1 MTTQIFP
8 IEGMHCAS
16 CAAIITKT
24 VKKIPGVKEADVNFA
39 TEEAKIE
46 FDDKTVSVEKINSTL
61 KELGY
66 KLKNDAAKK
75 DNTDHTEDHTHHDEK
90 RQNLKKKAREVT
102 FSLPIAATVFI
113 IMIYDLITRI
123 FPTLPELPI
132 PIELFNT
139 IGLILSTIFIFWI
152 GKPFLLGLLN
162 FFRRGQ
168 ANMDTLVGMGTL
180 AAYLYSTLVT
190 LFPTLK
196 EFLQTGDATYFD
208 VVIVV
213 IGFITLGKYLELRS
227 KIKTGAAIEKL
238 LGLQAKSALVWRDN
252 QELEIPLDQVI
263 VGDIVIVKP
272 GAKIPVDGKII
283 EGETTIDESM
293 VSGESMPIDKKIGD
307 FVIGST
313 INKQGYI
320 KLQATKIGGDT
331 VLAQIIKMVR
341 SAQGS
346 KAPIQSLA
354 DKISGI
360 FVPIVLGIAILSL
373 VIWLI
378 VGSNYLGSQTAFSY
392 GLMCFVGVL
401 VIACPCALGLA
412 TPTAIIVG
420 VGKGAENG
428 ILIKDAENLEKL
440 SKVNMIVMDKTGTI
454 TTGKPAVTNT
464 KAFGYTEDEL
474 LELAASLES
483 KSEHPLAEAIVN
495 KAKEKNI
502 SLLPASNFYA
512 QSGHGVTGNV
522 KNKTIAIR
530 KPTNDETKENSEVSL
545 WQGQG
550 KTVVVVTIEEKLSGL
565 IGIADTIKP
574 DSKKIIEKL
583 KKQKIKV
590 IMLTG
595 DNRTAAEYI
604 AKEAGIDTV
613 IAEILPEEKAAKIKE
628 LQLQGNI
635 VAMAGDGINDA
646 PALAQADV
654 GIAMGN
660 GTDVAIETAGITL
673 LHGDIKKIN
682 TAIML
687 SRLTLRTVKQNL
699 FWAFIYNLVGIPLA
713 TGALF
718 PFFGI
723 LLNPIFAGAAMALS
737 SVSVVTNSLRIK
749 TKKINY

>member
-1 MTTQIFP
+1 MVTQIFP

-46 FDDKTVSVEKINSTL
+46 FDDKTVGIEKINSAL
-61 KELGY
+61 EKLGY
-66 KLKNDAAKK
+66 KLKNDNQTNHAG
-75 DNTDHTEDHTHHDEK
+75 HTEDHMHHDEK
-90 RQNLKKKAREVT
+90 KQNLKKKAREVA
-102 FSLPIAATVFI
+102 FSLPIAATIFA
-113 IMIYDLITRI
+113 IMIYDLITNI
-123 FPTLPELPI
+123 FPTLPGLPI
-132 PIELFNT
+132 PMDLFNT
-139 IGLILSTIFIFWI
+139 IGLILSSIFIFWI

-162 FFRRGQ
+162 FIRHAQ
-168 ANMDTLVGMGTL
+168 ANMDTLIGMGTL
-180 AAYLYSTLVT
+180 AAYLYSALIT
-190 LFPTLK
+190 LFPTIK
-196 EFLQTGDATYFD
+196 NYLQTGDATYFD

-238 LGLQAKSALVWRDN
+238 LGLQAKSALVWRNN
-252 QELEIPLDQVI
+252 QELEIPLEQVI
-263 VGDIVIVKP
+263 VGDIVIIKP

-320 KLQATKIGGDT
+320 KFQTTKIGNDT

-360 FVPIVLGIAILSL
+360 FVPIVLGIAVLSL
-373 VIWLI
+373 IIWLI
-378 VGSNYLGSQTAFSY
+378 VGSQYLGFQTAFSY

-440 SKVNMIVMDKTGTI
+440 SKVNTIVMDKTGTI
-454 TTGKPAVTNT
+454 TTGKPAVTDIKT
-464 KAFGYTEDEL
+464 LGYEEDKL
-474 LELAASLES
+474 IELAASLEA

-495 KAKEKNI
+495 YAKEKNI
-502 SLLPASNFYA
+502 LLLTTTDFHAS
-512 QSGHGVTGNV
+512 SGQGIEGGVE
-522 KNKTIAIR
+522 NKKIVIR
-530 KPTNDETKENSEVSL
+530 KPTNEETKEHSEISL
-545 WQGQG
+545 WQSQG
-550 KTVVVVTIEEKLSGL
+550 KTVVIIIIEEKLSGI

-604 AKEAGIDTV
+604 AKEAGIDMV
-613 IAEILPEEKAAKIKE
+613 IAEVLPEEKATKIKE
-628 LQLQGNI
+628 LQLQGNV

-673 LHGDIKKIN
+673 LHGDIKKIS
-682 TAIML
+682 TAIAL

-718 PFFGI
+718 PFFGV

>member
-1 MTTQIFP
+1 MTTKTFP
-8 IEGMHCAS
+8 VEGMDCAS

-24 VKKIPGVKEADVNFA
+24 IKKMPGVKDVAVNFA

-46 FDDKTVSVEKINSTL
+46 FEDKTMNVEKINSTL
-61 KELGY
+61 EKLGY
-66 KLKNDAAKK
+66 KLKTNVAE
-75 DNTDHTEDHTHHDEK
+75 NHVHHTEDHTQHDEK
-90 RQNLKKKAREVT
+90 QENLKKKAREVMV
-102 FSLPIAATVFI
+102 SLPIAGIVFVV
-113 IMIYDLITRI
+113 MIYDLITRI
-123 FPTLPELPI
+123 FPVLPKLSIPMEL
-132 PIELFNT
+132 LNT
-139 IGLILSTIFIFWI
+139 IGLILASIFLF
-152 GKPFLLGLLN
+152 GVGRPFLLGLLN
-162 FFRRGQ
+162 FIRYRQ
-168 ANMDTLVGMGTL
+168 ANMDTLIGMGTFV
-180 AAYLYSTLVT
+180 AYVYSALVT
-190 LFPTLK
+190 LFPTIK
-196 EFLQTGDATYFD
+196 NYLQTGDTTYFD
-208 VVIVV
+208 VTIVV

-238 LGLQAKSALVWRDN
+238 LGLQAKSALVWRN
-252 QELEIPLDQVI
+252 NRETELPLEQVI
-263 VGDIVIVKP
+263 VGDIVIIKP

-293 VSGESMPIDKKIGD
+293 VSGESMPVEKKVD
-307 FVIGST
+307 NFVVGST

-320 KLQATKIGGDT
+320 KFKATKIGNDT

-341 SAQGS
+341 RAQGS

-360 FVPIVLGIAILSL
+360 FVPIVLVIALSSL
-373 VIWLI
+373 MIWLL
-378 VGSNYLGSQTAFSY
+378 VGSRYLGFQTAFSY

-420 VGKGAENG
+420 VGKGAESG

-440 SKVNMIVMDKTGTI
+440 SRVNTVVMDKTGTI
-454 TTGKPAVTNT
+454 TLGKPAVTDI
-464 KAFGYTEDEL
+464 KVWEYKEDEL
-474 LELAASLES
+474 IQLTASLEA
-483 KSEHPLAEAIVN
+483 KSEHPLAEAIVG

-502 SLLPASNFYA
+502 ALLTVDNFNA
-512 QSGHGVTGNV
+512 ESGRGVTGDIE
-522 KNKTIAIR
+522 NKKIIVR
-530 KPTNDETKENSEVSL
+530 KPTSEETEEYPEISL
-545 WQGQG
+545 WQNQG
-550 KTVVVVTIEEKLSGL
+550 KTVVITIIEGKLAGIIS
-565 IGIADTIKP
+565 IADTIKS

-595 DNRTAAEYI
+595 DNHTVAEYI

-613 IAEILPEEKAAKIKE
+613 ISEIMPEEKATKIKE
-628 LQLQGNI
+628 LQAQGNI

-682 TAIML
+682 TAITL
-687 SRLTLRTVKQNL
+687 SRLTLRTIKQNL
-699 FWAFIYNLVGIPLA
+699 FWAFIYNLIGIPLA

-723 LLNPIFAGAAMALS
+723 LLNPIFASGAMALS

-749 TKKINY
+749 SKHLI